1 MAEKKLMEKV
11 VRKVL
16 HSFPKVNMPDP
27 FVPYPIAYPPAAK
40 SRGGFFFDVAER
52 GEGARGAGGLC
63 WGGPAR
69 CGATWTVPVLIG
81 CGMLHV
87 FFFGGWQIYF

>member
-27 FVPYPIAYPPAAK
+27 FVPYPIPYPPLAK
-40 SRGGFFFDVAER
+40 SRFEIFVHVRILSSLGR
-52 GEGARGAGGLC
+52 RTPLLAGD
-63 WGGPAR
+63 
-69 CGATWTVPVLIG
+69 
-81 CGMLHV
+81 
-87 FFFGGWQIYF
+87 GWRTSRTLSRIASAPR

>member
-40 SRGGFFFDVAER
+40 SRFEIFVHVAER
-52 GEGARGAGGLC
+52 GN
-63 WGGPAR
+63 
-69 CGATWTVPVLIG
+69 
-81 CGMLHV
+81 
-87 FFFGGWQIYF
+87 